1 MLIKEN
7 TSTSLKKIHLTFRFK
22 KIENLYSTC
31 SHHSLTN
38 TACPAYPLPFSAY
51 IILRPHFPHPL
62 PPTLTHSSIHIYTIL
77 SLGTQKVC
85 SYLLIII
92 PLSSTAS
99 TKNDLKVQ
107 NSQFYLSNPSLFAGS
122 GSVISDPGSSG
133 SMRILIRNRHTGNNN
148 IKWETKKSCF

>member
-51 IILRPHFPHPL
+51 IIPHSL
-62 PPTLTHSSIHIYTIL
+62 IYT
-77 SLGTQKVC
+77 
-85 SYLLIII
+85 YLHYFIFGDTESVLLFVNNY
-92 PLSSTAS
+92 PL
-99 TKNDLKVQ
+99 V
-107 NSQFYLSNPSLFAGS
+107 
-122 GSVISDPGSSG
+122 
-133 SMRILIRNRHTGNNN
+133 
-148 IKWETKKSCF
+148 